1 MRRKAKMVNFGLIYG
16 ISAFGLSQRLGIKRS
31 EAKEIIDE
39 YFNQYE
45 GIKNYMEIA
54 VNKAKENNFAATLL
68 GRKRYLR
75 DINSANRTLRQFAER
90 NAINMPIQGTAADLV
105 KIAMID
111 IFAELKKRNLQSK
124 MVLQVHDELVFDVHK
139 NELEEMQA
147 LIIDKMQN
155 AMKLSVPLKV
165 EAGIG
170 DNWLEAH

>member
-1 MRRKAKMVNFGLIYG
+1 M
-16 ISAFGLSQRLGIKRS
+16 
-31 EAKEIIDE
+31 
-39 YFNQYE
+39 
-45 GIKNYMEIA
+45 
-54 VNKAKENNFAATLL
+54 L